1 MANHTGE
8 RLEMR
13 SLRTPS
19 SPDDKPQKKDASSFR
34 VTNPFFTKSKGSG
47 AAVRTRPVARSKSGT
62 VCPGAASE
70 TASPAHK
77 PPGLTPNSLLPRHL
91 RPRPGTR
98 RDNATATSA
107 LAAEPATSRALA
119 HQPLSDDAASSPTA
133 GWRARTVG
141 RASTCSG
148 DLVQLPPVSAQQVS
162 MIRGIQQAWLQR
174 KSTTLENLHARRSST
189 LFLHAC
195 CPRALIPKC
204 MSTA

>member
-1 MANHTGE
+1 
-8 RLEMR
+8 MR

-62 VCPGAASE
+62 VCPGAASQ

-107 LAAEPATSRALA
+107 LAAEPATSSALA
-119 HQPLSDDAASSPTA
+119 QPLSNDAASSPTA

-174 KSTTLENLHARRSST
+174 KQVTTLSRTFTQDAAAHFSYMLAIHALSS
-189 LFLHAC
+189 
-195 CPRALIPKC
+195 PNV
-204 MSTA
+204 